1 MKIKPTGIEGLI
13 QIEPDIFQDER
24 GFFLESYNVSRY
36 NELGIKNNFVQDNHS
51 RSYKNILR
59 GLHYQINNSQAQI
72 VYVSQGRIFDVAV
85 DLRPLSKTFK
95 KNPGSSNE
103 LANFERFEL
112 EHTSGIKT
120 VFGPTAA
127 VDPRQRHYSSGG
139 RPTSH
144 V

>member
-51 RSYKNILR
+51 RSYKSILR

-95 KNPGSSNE
+95 KRES
-103 LANFERFEL
+103 
-112 EHTSGIKT
+112 
-120 VFGPTAA
+120 
-127 VDPRQRHYSSGG
+127 
-139 RPTSH
+139 
-144 V
+144 